1 MAEEKK
7 SDSNLMAAL
16 SYLWILSVVM
26 LLVKKEDPYV
36 QFHAKQGVVLF
47 LASIVLWIIPIIGW
61 LLNIAVTIAIIIGFI
76 KAYQGEEYRLPL
88 VADLA
93 DKINL

>member
-1 MAEEKK
+1 MAEGQ
-7 SDSNLMAAL
+7 SDSNLMGAL
-16 SYLWILSVVM
+16 SYLWLLSVVM

-47 LASIVLWIIPIIGW
+47 AASLVLWIIPVVGW
-61 LLNIAVTIAIIIGFI
+61 LLNIAVTVAVIIGFI
-76 KAYQGEEYRLPL
+76 KALQGEKYRLPI